1 MVTIA
6 LVSAGAQTVRLA
18 SAPDTR
24 RRPCIRRVM
33 ETHAD
38 DPDAGRIDLCAH
50 TEEIHRVFD
59 VIDFLAAVVDREVVH
74 AAVPGRAAMVG
85 CTATTRVSL
94 REP

>member
-6 LVSAGAQTVRLA
+6 LVSAGAQAVRLA
-18 SAPDTR
+18 SGPDTR

-50 TEEIHRVFD
+50 TEEVHR

-74 AAVPGRAAMVG
+74 AAVPGRSAMIG